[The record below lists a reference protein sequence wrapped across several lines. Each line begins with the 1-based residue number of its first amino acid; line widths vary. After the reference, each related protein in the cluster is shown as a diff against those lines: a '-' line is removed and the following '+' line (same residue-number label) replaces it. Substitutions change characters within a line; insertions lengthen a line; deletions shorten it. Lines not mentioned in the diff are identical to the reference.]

1 MTREEKI
8 VMVKALSDE
17 TDDNVI
23 SAFLSM
29 AETALYHYIDPF
41 ATGTKEDALA
51 PYPDVV
57 VSAAA
62 YWLDKRGWDFQTTH
76 SENGIS
82 RTYESGDLPVSIL
95 NRITPKA
102 GVVR

>member
-1 MTREEKI
+1 
-8 VMVKALSDE
+8 MVKALSDE

-29 AETALYHYIDPF
+29 AETSLYHYIDPF
-41 ATGTKEDALA
+41 ATETQADALA
-51 PYPDVV
+51 TYPDVV

-62 YWLDKRGWDFQTTH
+62 YWLNKRGWDFQTVH
-76 SENGIS
+76 RENGID
-82 RTYESGDLPVSIL
+82 RTYEAGDLPVSIL